1 MPPKFLL
8 SGIFLLAGLC
18 MMFFRPKKI
27 NNWYGYRTSSSMKN
41 QEAWDVAQRCSA
53 KLSIVFGFLGLAVE
67 TILLFLFPELPLER
81 YILYFIVPYALVTP
95 LFIIVVTE
103 LAIRKAA
110 KLSTHGGPSVV
121 KAAIAMTAVWGL
133 SFASLAGTDAALIGI
148 WSGKLAAGFQVLDV
162 VFHIDGDYCSLD
174 VPAQGAAGVKGVLKS
189 AKAEAVELEFKAI
202 GGRFEGRLQDG
213 KLAGKWSQGM
223 GTLPLTLS
231 VLRRSQDPK
240 PPFPY
245 HTEEVAFA
253 NADAKLRGTLTIP
266 ENGDRKTPVLIL
278 LTGSGLQNRDSEIF
292 GHRPFAVI
300 ADFLARRGIATL
312 RYDDRGI
319 GGSTGKLKDISIED
333 IAQDAASGVEFLRG
347 RFDTVG
353 VLGHSEGGTV
363 AFMLAAQSKV
373 DFVISMAG
381 SALKL
386 GDVLDMQL
394 REQLSAAGM
403 SGKVLENELAA
414 AKEKLIYDDGIRRYM
429 EYDPVVAIKATH
441 CPVLAVNG
449 EKDVQ
454 VRADRHLPVLR
465 ANLAPKD
472 RMTIK
477 SYPKL
482 NHLFQHCKTGA
493 PTEYGQIDETMALEV
508 LEDIAGFVGKFGG
521 EKAKM

>member
-1 MPPKFLL
+1 
-8 SGIFLLAGLC
+8 
-18 MMFFRPKKI
+18 MMLFRPKKI
-27 NNWYGYRTSSSMKN
+27 NNLYGYRTSSSMKN

-67 TILLFLFPELPLER
+67 TLLLFLFPELPLER

-103 LAIRKAA
+103 LAIRNTA
-110 KLSTHGGPSVV
+110 KRSTHGGSSAV
-121 KAAIAMTAVWGL
+121 KAAIAMTAVLGL
-133 SFASLAGTDAALIGI
+133 SFASLAAGTDAALIGI
-148 WSGKLAAGFQVLDV
+148 WSGKLAAGFQDLDV
-162 VFHIDGDYCSLD
+162 VFHIDGDHCSLD
-174 VPAQGAAGVKGVLKS
+174 VPAQGAAGVKGVMKS
-189 AKAEAVELEFKAI
+189 AK
-202 GGRFEGRLQDG
+202 
-213 KLAGKWSQGM
+213 
-223 GTLPLTLS
+223 
-231 VLRRSQDPK
+231 
-240 PPFPY
+240 
-245 HTEEVAFA
+245 
-253 NADAKLRGTLTIP
+253 
-266 ENGDRKTPVLIL
+266 
-278 LTGSGLQNRDSEIF
+278 SE
-292 GHRPFAVI
+292 
-300 ADFLARRGIATL
+300 
-312 RYDDRGI
+312 
-319 GGSTGKLKDISIED
+319 
-333 IAQDAASGVEFLRG
+333 
-347 RFDTVG
+347 
-353 VLGHSEGGTV
+353 
-363 AFMLAAQSKV
+363 
-373 DFVISMAG
+373 
-381 SALKL
+381 ALKL

-403 SGKVLENELAA
+403 SGKGLENELAA

-508 LEDIAGFVGKFGG
+508 LEDIVRFVGKFGG